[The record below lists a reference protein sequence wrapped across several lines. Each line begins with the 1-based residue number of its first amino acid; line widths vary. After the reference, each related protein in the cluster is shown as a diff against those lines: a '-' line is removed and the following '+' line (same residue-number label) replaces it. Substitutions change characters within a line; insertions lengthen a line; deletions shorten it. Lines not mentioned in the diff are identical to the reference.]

1 MEKIKAIVKRPDEKY
16 GHMTAVSNSLKNLQ
30 NIVGGHIEVVTLMPD
45 KGLVMI
51 CNEDGKLLGLEK
63 NFIWGVPPFHDV
75 IVGEVII
82 CGVEDEDFTDVP
94 IDFKTWKF
102 IIDKY
107 NE

>member
-1 MEKIKAIVKRPDEKY
+1 MEKIKAIVKRTDEKY

-75 IVGEVII
+75 IVGDVII
-82 CGVEDEDFTDVP
+82 CGTDGEDFTDVP
-94 IDFKTWKF
+94 IDFKSWKF

-107 NE
+107 ND